1 MPAETLH
8 LHYRRDYRTNRR
20 RPKPLTLVQTIT
32 RLFLLIFALFILS
45 AVLIKSGLIREH
57 DQSGFTAFLKQTN
70 HIAQSPT
77 TLI

>member
-1 MPAETLH
+1 MPAKTLQI
-8 LHYRRDYRTNRR
+8 HYSARPRGNRR
-20 RPKPLTLVQTIT
+20 RAKPLTLAQTIT
-32 RLFLLIFALFILS
+32 RLVLLFVALFVLI

-57 DQSGFTAFLKQTN
+57 DQSVFIAFLKRTN